1 MPESNDTNSTVTIKR
16 EIQQAHQALDD
27 AEKARDAD
35 ISDAA
40 VINRLYYAAFH
51 AVQAVLYDRGF
62 NPTSHGG
69 VLSLFGSEVIAADD
83 APRKDGRFLNQLSEL
98 RQQADYGYEE
108 LDEDIDALLSRT
120 QQLVSEMEALCS
132 TLE

>member
-1 MPESNDTNSTVTIKR
+1 MSDSDDANSTGTVKR

-27 AEKARDAD
+27 AGKARNAD

-51 AVQAVLYDRGF
+51 AVQAVLYDRGHD
-62 NPTSHGG
+62 PRSHGG

-83 APRKDGRFLNQLSEL
+83 APRKDGRFLSQLSEL

-108 LDEDIDALLSRT
+108 LDEDVDALLSRT